1 MWFIEFE
8 KSTYLFICMIVLKT
22 VGNYVHI
29 IYWRIRYFN
38 WIFRYPEINGFKAI
52 WVMLFFIFAEFILL
66 GIFDDS
72 SKFFS
77 ASWNIAKKKSL
88 STRLKPIFL
97 VIPKTLNLG
106 LGYTGFV
113 TLWLSSYWILLL
125 LVCMSRNNFLFVF
138 PYYYIILNHFE
149 NRNVLFTNITYGWG
163 MFLLY

>member
-1 MWFIEFE
+1 MSNAFLHF
-8 KSTYLFICMIVLKT
+8 CQ
-22 VGNYVHI
+22 
-29 IYWRIRYFN
+29 
-38 WIFRYPEINGFKAI
+38 
-52 WVMLFFIFAEFILL
+52 FILL

-106 LGYTGFV
+106 FGYTAFV

-149 NRNVLFTNITYGWG
+149 NRNVRFTLLLTVDVCFYFTRAEKYLFRKKKFPRVSNSI
-163 MFLLY
+163 